1 MKILHIHT
9 KMVSGGIE
17 AIICGLAN
25 EMAKSQDVTVCTIFK
40 PTESDVFY
48 ERLSPAVKKLN
59 CGKEKFGFS
68 IKEIFKVY
76 QLIRKH
82 KYEVVHIHG
91 CFQYYF
97 LSVLLLHRK
106 VKFFY
111 TIHSDAAMENLNTT
125 SIFIG
130 FKTFCFRKG
139 WMKAITISS
148 ESKKS
153 FTNLYHC
160 DSQLISNGVPMTT
173 PNASNPTVD
182 QYRFSPLTKVFVH
195 PGRISE
201 AKNQVVLCQAFA
213 NLLKQNKDVVL
224 LIAGMPEDKQ
234 ILAEMKPYFNNR
246 IVYLGERKDVID
258 LLAKADAFC
267 LPSIWEGLPVSL
279 LEALSVGCVPIC
291 SPVGGIVNVIQN
303 GENGLLSKSSS
314 LEDYTEALNRY
325 LAYSEKDM
333 DALKK
338 RVKVSFEPYNIK
350 NTAKKYIEFYK

>member
-1 MKILHIHT
+1 
-9 KMVSGGIE
+9 MVSGGIE

-25 EMAKSQDVTVCTIFK
+25 EMAKLQDVTVCTIFK
-40 PTESDVFY
+40 PTETDVFY
-48 ERLSPAVKKLN
+48 ERLIPSVKKLN

-82 KYEVVHIHG
+82 EYEVVHIHG

-111 TIHSDAAMENLNTT
+111 TIHSDATMENLNTT
-125 SIFIG
+125 SIFRG
-130 FKTFCFRKG
+130 FKAFCFRKG
-139 WMKAITISS
+139 WMKAVTISP

-153 FTNLYHC
+153 FTDLYHC

-173 PNASNPTVD
+173 PNANNPTVAK
-182 QYRFSPLTKVFVH
+182 YRFTSQTKVFVH

-224 LIAGMPEDKQ
+224 LIAGMPEDTQ
-234 ILAEMKPYFNNR
+234 ILAEMEPYFNDR

-291 SPVGGIVNVIQN
+291 SPVGGIVSVIKDS
-303 GENGLLSKSSS
+303 ENGLLAKSSS
-314 LEDYTEALNRY
+314 LEDYTAALNRY
-325 LAYSEKDM
+325 LDYSDKEI
-333 DALKK
+333 DAFKQ
-338 RVKVSFEPYNIK
+338 RSIASFAPYNIT
-350 NTAKKYIEFYK
+350 NTAKKYIEFYKKTSL